1 MSTGNIYDIAVIGGG
16 AAGLSA
22 AIFACREGRRRGRSP
37 SVIVLEKGARVG
49 RKLLSTGN
57 GTCNLANVDAS
68 PAHSHGENP
77 TFVEPALKRMPAE
90 EMLRFFSSL
99 GVECAAREN
108 GRVYPLC
115 LQAGAV
121 LDCLRLELLADGA
134 EERCGTAVTAL
145 RREGGGF
152 ALAAGEEIIG
162 ARRVLVCAGG
172 AASPALGGSADG
184 YTLLSELGHSRVP
197 LFPSIVQV
205 RTDPALVK
213 AVKGVRVEGRI
224 AFRLEGRELCAQEG
238 EVLFTDYGLSGPAVM
253 QISRCVGD
261 WERKKR
267 GRMTAVLDLL
277 PGFTKEQVETL
288 LLRRRELKERT
299 LENYLTGFVNKRLGQ
314 TLLKAAGLTPPT
326 LPVQTLTHRDIE
338 KLAGFMKG
346 WELSVTGTQGF
357 GGAQVTAG
365 GISTAEFDPGTL
377 ESRLAPGLYAAGE
390 VLDIDGDCGGF
401 NLHWAWASARL
412 AAESMVESL

>member
-68 PAHSHGENP
+68 PAHYHGENP

-134 EERCGTAVTAL
+134 E
-145 RREGGGF
+145 
-152 ALAAGEEIIG
+152 
-162 ARRVLVCAGG
+162 
-172 AASPALGGSADG
+172 D
-184 YTLLSELGHSRVP
+184 H
-197 LFPSIVQV
+197 
-205 RTDPALVK
+205 
-213 AVKGVRVEGRI
+213 GR
-224 AFRLEGRELCAQEG
+224 FVDDDEQ
-238 EVLFTDYGLSGPAVM
+238 GL
-253 QISRCVGD
+253 
-261 WERKKR
+261 
-267 GRMTAVLDLL
+267 
-277 PGFTKEQVETL
+277 
-288 LLRRRELKERT
+288 
-299 LENYLTGFVNKRLGQ
+299 
-314 TLLKAAGLTPPT
+314 
-326 LPVQTLTHRDIE
+326 
-338 KLAGFMKG
+338 
-346 WELSVTGTQGF
+346 
-357 GGAQVTAG
+357 
-365 GISTAEFDPGTL
+365 
-377 ESRLAPGLYAAGE
+377 
-390 VLDIDGDCGGF
+390 
-401 NLHWAWASARL
+401 
-412 AAESMVESL
+412 